1 MTAKPAK
8 KYEQRAGR
16 CPALSLCLPRLRG
29 RWQPEGLT
37 DEGALPS
44 LHSLRHRLR
53 RRHPAA

>member
-37 DEGALPS
+37 DEGEPVA
-44 LHSLRHRLR
+44 
-53 RRHPAA
+53 